1 MMKQSHYKWLKA
13 GIICSVTGAV
23 LIFAGYLND
32 GCSYVAHADLN
43 RLEWG
48 ARSDVP
54 ARVSTLP
61 RTDLGALDS
70 VDISFTDLDLEI
82 LPSKDEHCAIAWEV
96 ASANGKSPVDYE
108 VKSGAL
114 TVTES
119 EHTGDSYIHI
129 DISFLADLFCGKKA
143 EHPADTVYLY
153 VPTEKFRQVS
163 IHNTMGDVSVDG
175 LQAAHGSLSLSD
187 GDAMCTNCQF
197 FDFSFQNTLGELT
210 ISDSMLDTCDIT
222 MSDDDL
228 TLDHNQYQGS
238 ITITDKLGDVTIQN
252 SIEALQSLSLQLSTK
267 LGEISLPE
275 ALAKTLMENDDDL
288 NSYAQK
294 NNGNA
299 TLTIACTDGDIILNE

>member
-13 GIICSVTGAV
+13 GIICSVTGAI

-32 GCSYVAHADLN
+32 GRSYVAHADLN
-43 RLEWG
+43 RLEWS

-54 ARVSTLP
+54 ARVSTQP

-82 LPSKDEHCAIAWEV
+82 LPSEDEHCAIAWEI
-96 ASANGKSPVDYE
+96 ASVNGKSPVDYE
-108 VKSGAL
+108 VKSGTL

-119 EHTGDSYIHI
+119 KHAGDSYIHI
-129 DISFLADLFCGKKA
+129 DISFLADLFCGKNA

-153 VPTEKFRQVS
+153 VPTEKFRQIS
-163 IHNTMGDVSVDG
+163 IHNTIGDVSVDG
-175 LQAAHGSLSLSD
+175 LQAAHGSLSLDD
-187 GDAMCTNCQF
+187 GDAVCTNCQF
-197 FDFSFQNTLGELT
+197 SDFSFQNTLGELT

-238 ITITDKLGDVTIQN
+238 TTITDKLGDVTIQN
-252 SIEALQSLSLQLSTK
+252 SIEALQSL
-267 LGEISLPE
+267 
-275 ALAKTLMENDDDL
+275 
-288 NSYAQK
+288 
-294 NNGNA
+294 
-299 TLTIACTDGDIILNE
+299 

>member
-13 GIICSVTGAV
+13 GIICSVTGAI

-32 GCSYVAHADLN
+32 GRSYVAHADLN
-43 RLEWG
+43 RLEWS

-54 ARVSTLP
+54 ARVSTQP
-61 RTDLGALDS
+61 RTDLGALNS

-82 LPSKDEHCAIAWEV
+82 LPSEDEHCAIAWEI
-96 ASANGKSPVDYE
+96 ASVNGKSPVDYE
-108 VKSGAL
+108 VKSDTL

-119 EHTGDSYIHI
+119 KHAGDSYIHI
-129 DISFLADLFCGKKA
+129 DISFLADLFCGKNA

-153 VPTEKFRQVS
+153 VPTEKFRQIS

-175 LQAAHGSLSLSD
+175 LQAAHGSLSLDD
-187 GDAMCTNCQF
+187 GDTVCTNCQF
-197 FDFSFQNTLGELT
+197 SDFSFQNTLGELT
-210 ISDSMLDTCDIT
+210 ISDSILDTCDIT
-222 MSDDDL
+222 MNDDDL

-238 ITITDKLGDVTIQN
+238 TTITDKLGNVTIQN
-252 SIEALQSLSLQLSTK
+252 SIEVLQSLGLQLSTR

-275 ALAKTLMENDDDL
+275 ALAKTLLKNDDDL

-294 NNGNA
+294 NDGNA
-299 TLTIACTDGDIILNE
+299 TLTVTCTDGDIILK

>member
-13 GIICSVTGAV
+13 GIICSVTGAI

-32 GCSYVAHADLN
+32 GRSYVAHADLN
-43 RLEWG
+43 RLEWS

-82 LPSKDEHCAIAWEV
+82 LPSEDEHCAIAWEV
-96 ASANGKSPVDYE
+96 ASVNGKSPVDYE

-119 EHTGDSYIHI
+119 GHTGDSYIHI

-175 LQAAHGSLSLSD
+175 LQAAHGSLSLDD
-187 GDAMCTNCQF
+187 GDAVCTNCQF

-210 ISDSMLDTCDIT
+210 ISDSMLGTCDIT

-228 TLDHNQYQGS
+228 RLDHNQYQATVS
-238 ITITDKLGDVTIQN
+238 VTNKLGDVTLTD
-252 SIEALQSLSLQLSTK
+252 SSDTLQSLGLQLTTG
-267 LGEISLPE
+267 LGEISLPSLLAQ
-275 ALAKTLMENDDDL
+275 ALPKNDDVL
-288 NSYAQK
+288 SHYQQ
-294 NNGNA
+294 NGSGD
-299 TLTIACTDGDIILNE
+299 TFLTVTCTDGDICLNE